1 MSRMICIFYSNLLLL
16 GAKKMKIEMKRFV
29 VCLIFACFL
38 WVAKAQK
45 IEDCFVRMPNE
56 LIEHLEEAWRKDLV
70 DIYKAGKPAVLEN
83 ILLGKSVLRE
93 LTEHYLLLQ
102 STERSVVELKLLP
115 LVNNTYIIC
124 MIETVYA
131 PVADSRVSFYTTEW
145 QQLPAEDIFTP
156 VAETWF
162 WKEEADQSSQEDLS
176 RLGIF
181 LVKYHLSAENANL
194 TAEYMTPHTLDEES
208 QQVVRPLLK
217 PGPKTYEWKSG
228 RFE

>member
-1 MSRMICIFYSNLLLL
+1 M
-16 GAKKMKIEMKRFV
+16 GAKKMNIDMKRLAV
-29 VCLIFACFL
+29 YLIFTCFV
-38 WVAKAQK
+38 WAAEAQK

-83 ILLGKSVLRE
+83 ILLGQSALRE
-93 LTEHYLLLQ
+93 LTDHYLMLQ

-145 QQLPAEDIFTP
+145 QPLPAEDIFTP
-156 VAETWF
+156 VTEEWF
-162 WKEEADQSSQEDLS
+162 WKEDADPASLEDLS

-181 LVKYHLSAENANL
+181 LMKYHLSAENANL
-194 TAEYMTPHTLDEES
+194 VAEYMTPHYLDEES
-208 QQVVRPLLK
+208 QQVVKPLLK
-217 PGPKTYEWKSG
+217 SEPKIYEWKSG